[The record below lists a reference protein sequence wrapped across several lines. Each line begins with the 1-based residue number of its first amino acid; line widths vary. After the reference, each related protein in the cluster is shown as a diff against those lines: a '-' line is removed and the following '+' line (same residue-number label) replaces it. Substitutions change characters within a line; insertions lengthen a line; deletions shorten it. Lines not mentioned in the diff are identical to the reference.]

1 MKRKHAFT
9 IISEGLTTELSRD
22 LGIPKCIPA
31 KHLRPGLGMS
41 KDIPLSAE
49 ETKKELSP
57 NLSALQQE
65 LQKIQIK
72 PKYIKINLK
81 K

>member
-1 MKRKHAFT
+1 MKRKHAFA

-22 LGIPKCIPA
+22 A
-31 KHLRPGLGMS
+31 NS
-41 KDIPLSAE
+41 KVFSKE
-49 ETKKELSP
+49 NTKESTSSPSSP
-57 NLSALQQE
+57 NLVALQQE